1 MMKKE
6 RKKEITM
13 ARPKLP
19 TAAKKAVLN
28 ITVNP
33 EIKTMIKHIAQE
45 EKTTVSA
52 LISDILTN
60 YILERDKALK
70 RAKKRA
76 EKEILDELSELQKES
91 LAESEFT
98 SILDTVDFSI

>member
-1 MMKKE
+1 MP
-6 RKKEITM
+6 
-13 ARPKLP
+13 RPKLP
-19 TAAKKAVLN
+19 TAARKVILN

-33 EIKTMIKHIAQE
+33 ELKTMIKHVAQE

-60 YILERDKALK
+60 YLINREKALK
-70 RAKKRA
+70 KAKKRA

>member
-1 MMKKE
+1 MP
-6 RKKEITM
+6 
-13 ARPKLP
+13 RPKLP
-19 TAAKKAVLN
+19 TAARKVILN

-33 EIKTMIKHIAQE
+33 ELKTMIIHIAQE